1 MKKLISEEV
10 RAFRADVRARARG
23 AGGAKRQDRYV
34 PPTRA
39 AWTYRR
45 QLMHA
50 GPACPFR
57 RATRS
62 SPRLCART
70 RLRTAPRL
78 RSPRPR
84 ARCVP
89 AARCSMTRAP
99 SLNVSSRAVKR
110 RRGCTSWRLLSRRE
124 LGVVYVCAV
133 RCATQQGSRWI
144 YTVLLAVLSWMEYQ
158 SCCDD
163 PPPRSEECYG
173 FVQDIRYLRNQ
184 CCCHGHCSEAV

>member
-39 AWTYRR
+39 AWSYRR

-50 GPACPFR
+50 ASACPFR

-62 SPRLCART
+62 SPRPCART
-70 RLRTAPRL
+70 RPKTAPRL
-78 RSPRPR
+78 RSLRPR
-84 ARCVP
+84 ARCAP

-99 SLNVSSRAVKR
+99 SSNASSRAAKR
-110 RRGCTSWRLLSRRE
+110 PRGCTSRRAVSRRG

-133 RCATQQGSRWI
+133 RRAAAERGSRWI
-144 YTVLLAVLSWMEYQ
+144 IYM
-158 SCCDD
+158 
-163 PPPRSEECYG
+163 
-173 FVQDIRYLRNQ
+173 
-184 CCCHGHCSEAV
+184 CCCLSSFLNGISEMPR

>member
-39 AWTYRR
+39 ACSYGH

-50 GPACPFR
+50 VPACPFR
-57 RATRS
+57 RATRLS
-62 SPRLCART
+62 LRPCART
-70 RLRTAPRL
+70 HLRTAPRL

-89 AARCSMTRAP
+89 AARCSMTRAL
-99 SLNVSSRAVKR
+99 SSNASSRAVKR
-110 RRGCTSWRLLSRRE
+110 LHGYTSRRAVNCYG
-124 LGVVYVCAV
+124 LGVVYVCAM
-133 RCATQQGSRWI
+133 RCAAAEQGSRWI
-144 YTVLLAVLSWMEYQ
+144 IYDAGYLLS
-158 SCCDD
+158 
-163 PPPRSEECYG
+163 
-173 FVQDIRYLRNQ
+173 
-184 CCCHGHCSEAV
+184 